1 MMLEIV
7 AKCGNETFKKWSY
20 FRLEFYK
27 KYGGFCTGKILT
39 VENLVESVEFH
50 PKSGRKCLIFEH
62 FQRSFQH
69 VEKNGPFYK
78 VYMDSNV
85 ENFCRKKYTDK
96 MTRAQ
101 PAAGRDKIQ
110 WKKRGILWQ
119 RRGGYVILYYDN
131 LSNFVTGETKGPVP
145 FR

>member
-1 MMLEIV
+1 ME
-7 AKCGNETFKKWSY
+7 KK
-20 FRLEFYK
+20 
-27 KYGGFCTGKILT
+27 
-39 VENLVESVEFH
+39 
-50 PKSGRKCLIFEH
+50 
-62 FQRSFQH
+62 
-69 VEKNGPFYK
+69 GPFYK

-96 MTRAQ
+96 MTRGQ

-131 LSNFVTGETKGPVP
+131 LSNFVNGETKGPVP

>member
-1 MMLEIV
+1 ME
-7 AKCGNETFKKWSY
+7 KK
-20 FRLEFYK
+20 
-27 KYGGFCTGKILT
+27 
-39 VENLVESVEFH
+39 
-50 PKSGRKCLIFEH
+50 
-62 FQRSFQH
+62 
-69 VEKNGPFYK
+69 GPFYK

-110 WKKRGILWQ
+110 VEKRRILWQ

>member
-39 VENLVESVEFH
+39 VENTVESVEFH
-50 PKSGRKCLIFEH
+50 PESGRRCLIFEH
-62 FQRSFQH
+62 FPRSFQH
-69 VEKNGPFYK
+69 VEKKSLFYK

-85 ENFCRKKYTDK
+85 ENFCRKKSTNK
-96 MTRAQ
+96 MTNGL
-101 PAAGRDKIQ
+101 PSAGRDKIQ
-110 WKKRGILWQ
+110 AEKKGNPMAKAGRLC
-119 RRGGYVILYYDN
+119 YTL
-131 LSNFVTGETKGPVP
+131 L
-145 FR
+145 

>member
-1 MMLEIV
+1 M
-7 AKCGNETFKKWSY
+7 KNF
-20 FRLEFYK
+20 
-27 KYGGFCTGKILT
+27 LT
-39 VENLVESVEFH
+39 VENPVESVEFH
-50 PKSGRKCLIFEH
+50 PESGRRCLIFEH

-69 VEKNGPFYK
+69 VEKKDPFYK

-110 WKKRGILWQ
+110 AGKKGESYGK
-119 RRGGYVILYYDN
+119 GGAVMLYFTMTICRI
-131 LSNFVTGETKGPVP
+131 S
-145 FR
+145 